1 MHPKTAT
8 TNRRWPVTILG
19 LALAIGIS
27 TIAAPSIL
35 RAQAKPGASL
45 QGTWLSS
52 VTLADGSTTLSLLT
66 FLDDGNALEEN
77 NSPRIL
83 SLAHGAWM
91 KTGEGQFSSDR
102 VKFQFDAPAT
112 RLFTGTI
119 RFAQKIQLDTP
130 DSFHSTTTRQL
141 FDTAGNPEGPPLTDT
156 ATAKRLYATA
166 SQSPVQGP

>member
-1 MHPKTAT
+1 MQQAA
-8 TNRRWPVTILG
+8 NRKGQWWMAILG
-19 LALAIGIS
+19 VALAIGIGTLS
-27 TIAAPSIL
+27 SPSIL

-45 QGTWLSS
+45 QGTWLAS

-66 FLDDGNALEEN
+66 FMDDGNALEEN

-102 VKFQFDAPAT
+102 VKFQFDGPTT

-141 FDTAGNPEGPPLTDT
+141 FDAAGNPAGPPLTDT

-166 SQSPVQGP
+166 SPLPVQGP